1 MNQDAEV
8 KLEIINFQTA
18 GRRRHTTNY
27 LTWGL
32 EKWPAGL
39 NLLGEMLSVSSVPG
53 HAMKMFLLTRY
64 GSTLQFLLLLFFG
77 LLSGST
83 QAGAHSGEGG
93 CQLPLRSTEG
103 VCTPCS

>member
-1 MNQDAEV
+1 
-8 KLEIINFQTA
+8 
-18 GRRRHTTNY
+18 
-27 LTWGL
+27 
-32 EKWPAGL
+32 
-39 NLLGEMLSVSSVPG
+39 
-53 HAMKMFLLTRY
+53 MKMFLLTRY